1 MTQTAAALSTEQ
13 ALNLSQSPTS
23 PLIVLTSGN
32 TTKALSVQRS
42 SKGSKHQS
50 TKSKPDEIINNVQV
64 DGQFYTSTSQLSYG
78 DKVKLSFS
86 VKEAYRAHFTLIK
99 GLLDFHRAPA
109 YTFTFDKTEG
119 TFDVVTGTG
128 ATLAIEELYR
138 FLSKIATWLDQELSF
153 KKQLKE
159 MIAFER
165 EYRAK
170 LAKVYANSEGYTLR
184 PLV

>member
-23 PLIVLTSGN
+23 PLTVLTSGN
-32 TTKALSVQRS
+32 TTKALSGRS
-42 SKGSKHQS
+42 PKSRKHQV
-50 TKSKPDEIINNVQV
+50 TESKPEITNKVQV